1 MSKKKNEYDEFE
13 EQSLKILKYIE
24 TLVEKNDDG
33 FVKAGNVMG
42 LLGGTIHMFF
52 KQTKEQLGEKRAAEI
67 KSALM
72 LLVSVAGNIVEV
84 NNDTTNQ

>member
-33 FVKAGNVMG
+33 YVKAGDIMG
-42 LLGGTIHMFF
+42 LLGCTIHMFF
-52 KQTKEQLGEKRAAEI
+52 RHNRAQLGEKRADEI
-67 KSALM
+67 KSAMM
-72 LLVSVAGNIVEV
+72 LLVRMA
-84 NNDTTNQ
+84 

>member
-33 FVKAGNVMG
+33 FVKAGDIMG
-42 LLGGTIHMFF
+42 LLGCTIHMFF
-52 KQTKEQLGEKRAAEI
+52 RHNRAQLGEKRADEI
-67 KSALM
+67 KSAMM
-72 LLVSVAGNIVEV
+72 LLVRMA
-84 NNDTTNQ
+84 